1 MLRMWK
7 WSFCFSLGTISFFF
21 KEKTNVKDDLKK
33 TQLLHHFPWFFD
45 PWKIVFLPAQILR
58 RDFFDVLIVNFEK
71 VEIKKAE
78 VQSRRFLSQNLDCHS
93 QSSNLVYLIWSWK
106 TSSQFECMLFLLE
119 GIFINCQLLTTV
131 NSPSCD
137 RKAGK
142 ACFSVFSYPIF
153 IDSKLKEIFR
163 APLSFTWMFL
173 FHYLCATCNDFFL
186 VEQIQ
191 TSFL

>member
-1 MLRMWK
+1 MHCLHMLRMWK

-119 GIFINCQLLTTV
+119 GIVINCQLLTTV

-142 ACFSVFSYPIF
+142 ACLF
-153 IDSKLKEIFR
+153 
-163 APLSFTWMFL
+163 LSHL
-173 FHYLCATCNDFFL
+173 RR
-186 VEQIQ
+186 
-191 TSFL
+191 